1 MARLIDRFEKP
12 VTEHHRAEER
22 IQTDE
27 ELAERIVR
35 AGMKE
40 LGWDEKEL
48 RRRRK
53 GDQNKLSIAT
63 ELRCSTSVNLKWIA
77 RRLQMGSWSHVSNLL
92 RTEAKSAKS

>member
-1 MARLIDRFEKP
+1 
-12 VTEHHRAEER
+12 
-22 IQTDE
+22 
-27 ELAERIVR
+27 
-35 AGMKE
+35 MKE

-53 GDQNKLSIAT
+53 GDQNKLRIAT